1 MQGKRTVGI
10 VDNDPF
16 TLSALRDVVERM
28 LGYRVAWAERS
39 AIAALGLCG
48 DDATAPDMLLTD
60 VMMPDMSGITLYQ
73 LIRSRTAGIPI
84 LAITSYNLDVYAAK
98 ARDAGAQG
106 IVNKDDPATITAAVS
121 AVANGMTWP
130 YRSGE
135 ASGPAYGGTPGEE
148 TDRSGASDG
157 PATRSNATLR
167 TVTFRT
173 ASAAHDEVTVNDAQR
188 AIASLSARELEVVRL
203 TCETLAPFAD
213 IAEKMDCG
221 ESTVKTLAQ
230 RAYRKLGVANRRA
243 LMALWTEGLLS

>member
-48 DDATAPDMLLTD
+48 DVATAPDMLLTD
-60 VMMPDMSGITLYQ
+60 VMMPDMSGITLCR

-130 YRSGE
+130 YRSGGNGKPAGRDRDRNQA
-135 ASGPAYGGTPGEE
+135 ASP
-148 TDRSGASDG
+148 DG
-157 PATRSNATLR
+157 PAACDVTTR

-173 ASAAHDEVTVNDAQR
+173 AAVAHDEVTVSGAQR

-213 IAEKMDCG
+213 IAGRMDCG

-230 RAYRKLGVANRRA
+230 RAYRKLGVANRRE